1 MLTAPGPAQP
11 GCSAAGAVTRRRTLT
26 FAGAA
31 LAAGASAGL
40 ARAQRVASPGAG
52 TSDPGVLRG
61 RWVRPDG
68 GYVIDI
74 RAVDAS
80 GKLDASY
87 ANPRPLPFSRAE
99 LIRDGGTIGLY
110 FELRAGGYG
119 GSSYALVY
127 DPAGDRLVGVYT
139 QAVAGQK
146 FDVRFERAK

>member
-1 MLTAPGPAQP
+1 MLAESGTPRAD
-11 GCSAAGAVTRRRTLT
+11 SNAAGAFIRRRSLA

-31 LAAGASAGL
+31 VGLAAATGL
-40 ARAQRVASPGAG
+40 VRAQRPASPAAG
-52 TSDPGVLRG
+52 VPDLGVLRG

-68 GYVIDI
+68 GYVIEI

-87 ANPRPLPFSRAE
+87 ANPRPLPFAKAE
-99 LIRDGGTIGLY
+99 VVRDGGTIGLY
-110 FELRAGGYG
+110 LELRAGGYD

-127 DPAGDRLVGVYT
+127 DPVGDRLVGVYT
-139 QAVAGQK
+139 QAVARQK